1 MLFSDFFFFSSRRR
15 HTRSLCDWSSD
26 VCSSDLDAGS
36 REPVEADGLRGHR
49 NTEVRDQRLEPG
61 NAVTRVTRKE
71 NVFRLDV
78 AVDQTAVVG
87 VVERARDG
95 PRDVERIP
103 DRELLLP
110 VESRA

>member
-1 MLFSDFFFFSSRRR
+1 MALRARLLGTHVHWRADR
-15 HTRSLCDWSSD
+15 
-26 VCSSDLDAGS
+26 DAGS

-49 NTEVRDQRLEPG
+49 DTEVRDQRLEPG
-61 NAVTRVTRKE
+61 NAVTRVTREE

-95 PRDVERIP
+95 PRDVERVA
-103 DRELLLP
+103 DRAVALP
-110 VESRA
+110 VESHA